1 MNYLTVDIYQDFHCI
16 ADSCPNTCCIGWEII
31 VDKNTYEKMIQKE
44 EELGIPAKDWLVD
57 NNGTIVVKKK
67 NGKCPAL
74 SEEGLCKVVT
84 KLGPQYLCTTCTM
97 YPRTSKQ
104 YGDVLEGYLY
114 MSCPEVVSMLIE
126 KETIEFDMGKDNKLQ
141 KEDTDYAYID
151 LYLFEST
158 ARTSIVE
165 LLQSMPHISLNT
177 RLFAAFTILEE
188 AVRMYGGHQ
197 FNADIFRAEV
207 NAYIQEPILSAL
219 EKQLKN
225 AVDEKKR
232 YYFLKEII
240 NIAIDN
246 KRPEYFT
253 ELVQQ
258 SVDYFNQE
266 YSEQYLSDLQAFKE
280 YSLAV
285 YSNFYTNYWVYRIFS
300 DILSIPEYEK
310 SKKKFVY
317 IAIEFA
323 LFQIITLASFVKK
336 GRIIDEKE
344 YIYIISS
351 LSRMM
356 EHNESFRKKLTF
368 QMDKNNLVSAAGV
381 LLLSVV

>member
-1 MNYLTVDIYQDFHCI
+1 MNYLTVDIYHDFHCI

-31 VDKNTYEKMIQKE
+31 VDKNTYEKMVEKE
-44 EELGIPAKDWLVD
+44 EELGIPAKDWLID
-57 NNGTIVVKKK
+57 NNGTIIVKKK
-67 NGKCPAL
+67 NGKCPVL

-84 KLGPQYLCTTCTM
+84 KLGPQYLCTTCTI

-104 YGDVLEGYLY
+104 YGNVIEGYLY
-114 MSCPEVVSMLIE
+114 MSCPEVVSMLIS
-126 KETIEFDMGKDNKLQ
+126 KETVEFDMGKDDKPQ

-158 ARTSIVE
+158 VRTSIVE
-165 LLQSMPHISLNT
+165 LLQNTPHISLTT

-188 AVRMYGGHQ
+188 AVRMYEEHQ
-197 FNADIFRAEV
+197 LNADSFKAEV

-246 KRPEYFT
+246 KRPECFT

-258 SVDYFNQE
+258 SVDYFSQE

-280 YSLAV
+280 YNLAV

-300 DILSIPEYEK
+300 NILSIPEYEK
-310 SKKKFVY
+310 SKKEFVY

-323 LFQIITLASFVKK
+323 LFQTITLVSFVKK

-368 QMDKNNLVSAAGV
+368 QMVKNNLVNAAGI